1 MKNMEK
7 EHKIMLGRIVAS
19 ALLLIVA
26 VIIDHFSNL
35 PTWQLLLVYLV
46 PYLIIGYDV
55 LLESAENIAHG
66 EVFDED
72 FLMAVATL
80 GALCI
85 GFLPNASH
93 QFPEAVF
100 VMLFFQVGELFEHVA
115 EGRSRKS
122 ITQLMDLRPD
132 YARVLRN
139 ASEITLNPSEVQVG
153 ETIVIRPGER
163 VPLDGVVIE
172 GTSSIDTV
180 ALTGESMPRIVAVGD
195 DIVSGC
201 MNMGAVLKVKTT
213 KAFSE
218 STVSR
223 VLELV
228 EHAGEHKSK
237 SENFIRRFAKVYT
250 PIVVVAALLL
260 AIIPSVVTGAWATWT
275 YRALIFLVVSCPCAL
290 VISIPLTF
298 FAGIGGASRQGILVK
313 GSNYLEALAHLGV
326 VVFDKTGTLTHG
338 VFEVTATHPTTM
350 SESQLLHLASQAE
363 CHSNHPIALSLKQ
376 ACNMVKQNDTTQVEE
391 MAGKGVKAV
400 IDGKTVWVG
409 NDKLMA
415 TAGVDIASCPKC
427 TAGHAGTMVHVAI
440 ESTYEG
446 HIIINDRIKDDAH
459 DTITAL
465 KQAGTMHTVMLT
477 GDRDEAAN
485 WVASQLGIDEVH
497 AQLLPADKVDCMEH
511 LMATK
516 TPNKKLAFVGDG
528 INDAPVLARADVGI
542 AMGALGSDAAIEAA
556 DVVLMNDH
564 PSALLTGIHV
574 AQKTKVIATQNVYFS
589 IGVKVAVLLLATM
602 GMAGMWLASIADVGV
617 MVAAVLNATR
627 ALKP

>member
-1 MKNMEK
+1 M
-7 EHKIMLGRIVAS
+7 
-19 ALLLIVA
+19 
-26 VIIDHFSNL
+26 
-35 PTWQLLLVYLV
+35 
-46 PYLIIGYDV
+46 
-55 LLESAENIAHG
+55 
-66 EVFDED
+66 
-72 FLMAVATL
+72 
-80 GALCI
+80 
-85 GFLPNASH
+85 
-93 QFPEAVF
+93 
-100 VMLFFQVGELFEHVA
+100 
-115 EGRSRKS
+115 
-122 ITQLMDLRPD
+122 
-132 YARVLRN
+132 
-139 ASEITLNPSEVQVG
+139 
-153 ETIVIRPGER
+153 
-163 VPLDGVVIE
+163 
-172 GTSSIDTV
+172 
-180 ALTGESMPRIVAVGD
+180 
-195 DIVSGC
+195 
-201 MNMGAVLKVKTT
+201 
-213 KAFSE
+213 
-218 STVSR
+218 
-223 VLELV
+223 
-228 EHAGEHKSK
+228 
-237 SENFIRRFAKVYT
+237 
-250 PIVVVAALLL
+250 
-260 AIIPSVVTGAWATWT
+260 
-275 YRALIFLVVSCPCAL
+275 
-290 VISIPLTF
+290 
-298 FAGIGGASRQGILVK
+298 
-313 GSNYLEALAHLGV
+313 

-338 VFEVTATHPTTM
+338 VFEVTATHSTTM

-376 ACNMVKQNDTTQVEE
+376 ACNMVKQNSTTQVEE

-415 TAGVDIASCPKC
+415 TAGVDIASCHEC

-574 AQKTKVIATQNVYFS
+574 AQKTTAIATQNVYFS